1 MLTLQ
6 VLQCHQVG
14 TLVRGG
20 RGRVVGLSTDPGQS
34 VLACHG
40 TDALLELFSF
50 CSDDEAKLRMDKRVK
65 KQRKK
70 LAYVLCFYL
79 VYLFLIDYFC
89 RSTFE

>member
-1 MLTLQ
+1 M
-6 VLQCHQVG
+6 
-14 TLVRGG
+14 RGG

-50 CSDDEAKLRMDKRVK
+50 CSDEEAKMRMDKRIR

-70 LAYVLCFYL
+70 LA
-79 VYLFLIDYFC
+79 
-89 RSTFE
+89 